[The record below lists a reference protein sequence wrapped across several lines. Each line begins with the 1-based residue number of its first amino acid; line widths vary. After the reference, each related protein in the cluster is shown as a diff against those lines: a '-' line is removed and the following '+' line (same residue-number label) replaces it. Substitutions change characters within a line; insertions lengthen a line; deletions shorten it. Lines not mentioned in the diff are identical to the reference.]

1 MFLGKW
7 SLDPNRRNSP
17 AWPQAI
23 PLKEL
28 GCRLL
33 ALFLVFLVAGC
44 ITVKVDLF
52 EESKPL
58 KEKVISGY
66 GRNKILLV
74 DVSGMIVETR
84 PRGVLNLLT
93 SVTTP
98 DRIKEVLDK
107 AAKDKHIKAVVL
119 RINSPGGTVS
129 ASDIIHH
136 ELMNYK
142 KETGVPVVA
151 CLMGLAT
158 SGGYYLAQAGD
169 TIIAHPSG
177 ITGSIGVLAMKLN
190 IKGLMD
196 KVGVEGETVKSGRW
210 KDFWSPFRPATPEE
224 KQMMQQVINSYYRS
238 FVDVVAQG
246 RKMDLKEV
254 QRVADGRIYTA
265 SQAKD
270 LGLVDTLG
278 YLDDAIDL
286 AKKQA
291 GLEEGVKVVRYQRP
305 DSYRPNIYSGLPD
318 LSWAVTPQ
326 FFYLWWPGEL

>member
-1 MFLGKW
+1 MFTRSGTP
-7 SLDPNRRNSP
+7 DPFRGNSP
-17 AWPQAI
+17 ARMGVM
-23 PLKEL
+23 LLTKL

-33 ALFLVFLVAGC
+33 PLLLVFLVAGC
-44 ITVKVDLF
+44 VTVKVDLF

-66 GRNKILLV
+66 GRDKILLV

-84 PRGVLNLLT
+84 PRGLLSLLT
-93 SVTTP
+93 KVTTP

-107 AAKDKHIKAVVL
+107 AVKDKRIKAVVL

-169 TIIAHPSG
+169 IIVAHPSG
-177 ITGSIGVLAMKLN
+177 ITGSIGVLAMKFN
-190 IKGLMD
+190 VKGLMD
-196 KVGVEGETVKSGRW
+196 KVGVQDEMVKSGKW

-224 KQMMQQVINSYYRS
+224 KQMMQEVINSYYRG

-246 RKMDLKEV
+246 RKMGLKEV
-254 QRVADGRIYTA
+254 RRVADGRIYTA

-286 AKKQA
+286 AKKKA
-291 GLEEGVKVVRYQRP
+291 GLEEVKVVRYQRP
-305 DSYRPNIYSGLPD
+305 DSYRPNIYSGFPD
-318 LSWAVTPQ
+318 LTWAVTPQ
-326 FFYLWWPGEL
+326 FLYMWWPGEL